1 MLEFHQK
8 ETFATNFPKDKVE
21 LYKKAIDL
29 FMNTTDI
36 QAWIEE
42 EAFDA
47 LGHQVEESFSLHTNQ
62 NFKGKVKWLK
72 FFINVDTVALIEG
85 RLPKQNIFEK
95 VFSPFIKLK

>member
-8 ETFATNFPKDKVE
+8 ETFATNFPKEKIELYRKAVE
-21 LYKKAIDL
+21 L
-29 FMNTTDI
+29 FMSTNDI

-47 LGHQVEESFSLHTNQ
+47 LGHQVNSFSLHTNQ

-72 FFINVDTVALIEG
+72 FFINVDIVALMED
-85 RLPKQNIFEK
+85 RLPQNIFEK